1 MTIKLSTGL
10 RNAMAA
16 GLGLGGVFNRGYMK
30 IFSGSQP
37 SNADAAETGTLLGTV
52 TSSSG
57 SLTKETRA
65 TATMTATASTG
76 TLASLLLAGTV
87 PMIEQPTD
95 VVAQSTT
102 TLSAALLCDVLNRTG
117 LVEASYSGAV
127 VTVKPRPG
135 IGDAWNSLVLTASAI
150 FTAGTFTSGV
160 DAANALVWT
169 PPVPAGSG
177 VLAKLSTQVW
187 SFSGAATGTA
197 GWFRLYSSD
206 TADSGG
212 AISGAPYY
220 PRLDGSIGTS
230 GSDLNLANTSITSGA
245 PVTIDQFQFTV
256 PAS

>member
-1 MTIKLSTGL
+1 MTLKLSTGL
-10 RNAMAA
+10 RNAMAS
-16 GLGLGGVFNRGYMK
+16 GVGLGGVFNRGYMK

-37 SNADAAETGTLLGTV
+37 ANADAAETGTLLGTV
-52 TSSSG
+52 TASSG

-76 TLASLLLAGTV
+76 TVTALTIAGTLPLV
-87 PMIEQPTD
+87 E
-95 VVAQSTT
+95 QSTDITAQAST
-102 TLSAALLCDVLNRTG
+102 TLTAALMCEVLNRTG

-135 IGDAWNSLVLTASAI
+135 IGDAWNGFVLAAGSL
-150 FTAGTFTSGV
+150 FTSGTFASGV

-177 VLAKLSTQVW
+177 VLAKSSTQVW

-197 GWFRLYSSD
+197 GWFRFYSGD

-245 PVTIDQFQFTV
+245 PITIDQFQFTV